1 MNKKILVGLLVVF
14 LCTGCS
20 VNAKKAENGVPK
32 ENTVMSVQGAEE
44 TKDYQFRSP
53 KAGDIVATVKTN
65 HGDFKIR
72 LFKDIAP
79 KTVENFVGLANKG
92 YYNGVTFHR
101 VIKDFMIQGGDPTG
115 TGAGGDSIWNTTF
128 EDEFSEKVHHY
139 KGAVSMANRGPNTNT
154 SQFFIV
160 QNGRLEAGLVTYL
173 EKLNFDSKLLE
184 KYVKLGGT
192 PHLDGKHTIFGQVY
206 EGLEVIDEIAS
217 VEVSSYNNKP
227 LEDVVILEV
236 NVENVQ

>member
-1 MNKKILVGLLVVF
+1 MNKKVLIGLLVMF

-20 VNAKKAENGVPK
+20 VNAKTAQKDMPEENNV
-32 ENTVMSVQGAEE
+32 VSVQSTEE

-53 KAGDIVATVKTN
+53 KAGDKIATVKTN

-72 LFKDIAP
+72 LFKEIAP

-115 TGAGGDSIWNTTF
+115 TGTGGDSIWNTTF
-128 EDEFSEKVHHY
+128 EDEFSEKVHHF

-154 SQFFIV
+154 SQFFVV
-160 QNGRLEAGLVTYL
+160 QKDQLEDGLVTYL
-173 EKLNFDSKLLE
+173 RKLNFDESLLE
-184 KYVKLGGT
+184 RYIELGGT

-206 EGLEVIDEIAS
+206 EGLDVIDDIAS

-227 LEDVVILEV
+227 TEDVVILEV
-236 NVENVQ
+236 IIEDVQ

>member
-1 MNKKILVGLLVVF
+1 MKKKILVSLLVMF
-14 LCTGCS
+14 LCTACS
-20 VNAKKAENGVPK
+20 VNAKDAMNVTSEESSKISIQS
-32 ENTVMSVQGAEE
+32 TDE
-44 TKDYQFRSP
+44 TKDYQFASP
-53 KAGDIVATVKTN
+53 KSGDTVATVKTN
-65 HGDFKIR
+65 HGDFKIK
-72 LFKDIAP
+72 LFKEIAP

-154 SQFFIV
+154 SQFFVV
-160 QNGRLEAGLVTYL
+160 QNGKLDAGLVTYL
-173 EKLNFDSKLLE
+173 KKLNFDEELLG
-184 KYVKLGGT
+184 KYIRLGGT

-206 EGLEVIDEIAS
+206 EGLEVIDEIAD
-217 VEVSSYNNKP
+217 VEVSEYNNKP
-227 LEDVVILEV
+227 VEDVVILEV
-236 NVENVQ
+236 NIENVQ

>member
-1 MNKKILVGLLVVF
+1 MNKKILLIMLTMI

-20 VNAKKAENGVPK
+20 ASAN
-32 ENTVMSVQGAEE
+32 NTSKVMSDEVKIMNMQSENEE
-44 TKDYQFRSP
+44 REYQFESP
-53 KAGDIVATVKTN
+53 KSGDVVATIKTN
-65 HGDFKIR
+65 HGDMKVK

-92 YYNGVTFHR
+92 YYDGVTFHR

-115 TGAGGDSIWNTTF
+115 TGTGGDSIWNTTF
-128 EDEFSEKVHHY
+128 EDEFSDEVHHY
-139 KGAVSMANRGPNTNT
+139 KGALSMANRGPNTNT

-160 QNGRLEAGLVTYL
+160 QNGKLDAGLVTYL
-173 EKLNFDSKLLE
+173 RKLNFNEELLN
-184 KYVKLGGT
+184 KYIEFGGT

-206 EGLEVIDEIAS
+206 EGLDIVDKIAN

-227 LEDVVILEV
+227 IEDVIILGIDI
-236 NVENVQ
+236 ENIE